1 MSKNPGT
8 KLDFGTIPRWKGCS
22 HMTRAFLMRPGMWT
36 FGPAIPAIEIAQ
48 TPMWLWHMAF
58 LEAGETAW
66 ISDDVLGEVD
76 MNISGLLETII
87 ALAALFWL
95 VTTACSFLLEAF
107 HAMSNLR
114 GNALRSFVVEMVG
127 FDKTGSGPSIGKQVM
142 DHPLIVAIQTDRRI
156 Y

>member
-1 MSKNPGT
+1 VLAYDAGFSNATGHVD
-8 KLDFGTIPRWKGCS
+8 L
-22 HMTRAFLMRPGMWT
+22 WT
-36 FGPAIPAIEIAQ
+36 GDSCHRDCPDPDVALAYGIS
-48 TPMWLWHMAF
+48 